1 MPKKSKKFPEVLKHK
16 DMRKRFKKT
25 KIKRLKE
32 KNKEVNNYMD
42 FKNKELTKE
51 LNDPGSRKE
60 IKQIFG
66 DMSSKVSR
74 NIKDLERVLTQ
85 SENLEASAREF
96 SARAREIR
104 EAQVKEHNSSW
115 LVKLGVL
122 KSETLELIGEP
133 ATKETSPQQISEGRG
148 KKLFNAI
155 SSGFKKISDFFK
167 GNNTKKDAVAVK
179 TQATKIGS
187 SATSEDISVQKNQEK
202 FDKEFPQQVQKPV
215 QAMDDIDVG
224 TLKAGGIRQKLEKV
238 GNTPPTQPP
247 TRLRSKSLDVSRG

>member
-167 GNNTKKDAVAVK
+167 GNNTKMDVAINPIEPKQPNPAARV
-179 TQATKIGS
+179 S
-187 SATSEDISVQKNQEK
+187 ISNSNQ
-202 FDKEFPQQVQKPV
+202 
-215 QAMDDIDVG
+215 IS
-224 TLKAGGIRQKLEKV
+224 
-238 GNTPPTQPP
+238 PTQTPALKQP
-247 TRLRSKSLDVSRG
+247 NLNAKGPGRS